1 MEMREF
7 MFNFYSKKNR
17 RIITIVLVVLLVIAM
32 ILPMVAAY
40 L

>member
-1 MEMREF
+1 

-32 ILPMVAAY
+32 ILPMVASY

>member
-1 MEMREF
+1 MRKEEN

-32 ILPMVAAY
+32 ILPMVASY

>member
-1 MEMREF
+1 

-17 RIITIVLVVLLVIAM
+17 RIITFVIVVILVLAM
-32 ILPMVAAY
+32 LLPMIAAY

>member
-1 MEMREF
+1 ML
-7 MFNFYSKKNR
+7 NFYSKKNR

-32 ILPMVAAY
+32 ILPMVASY

>member
-1 MEMREF
+1 

-17 RIITIVLVVLLVIAM
+17 RIITIVLVVLLVLAM
-32 ILPMVAAY
+32 LLPMIAAY

>member
-1 MEMREF
+1 

-32 ILPMVAAY
+32 ILPMVESY